1 MHVREFIPLPTVTWL
16 ASIQNTKVV
25 NKGNEPRYKAHKV
38 IIMLFVEVIH
48 RTTFHTF
55 ICI

>member
-25 NKGNEPRYKAHKV
+25 NKGNEPRYKDG
-38 IIMLFVEVIH
+38 IS
-48 RTTFHTF
+48 T
-55 ICI
+55 